1 MEEPIGHE
9 HHEQRHPSPGEPT
22 TTDPVCGMSVPP
34 NSPHSYMHGGSR
46 IVFCCGGCKDRF
58 IENPAAYVLRTE
70 SRPDA
75 ATDGRVY
82 TCPMHP
88 DVRQAIHGSCPK
100 CGMALE
106 PRSPAVK

>member
-82 TCPMHP
+82 T
-88 DVRQAIHGSCPK
+88 
-100 CGMALE
+100 ALCTRMWGKPLTAHAQSAE
-106 PRSPAVK
+106 WRSNLDPQP